1 MFGGSL
7 IRNQV
12 KRGSI
17 VLGLKV
23 KDHSELAREQ
33 INSDTD
39 TLSRILKNLGAA
51 GHSVLFVDCS
61 EVGSK
66 FRQGNGGMMSP
77 SAQFENAGGRRQVGE
92 QPNTAA

>member
-1 MFGGSL
+1 MIVKSPGTHHLIAHMFGGSL

-51 GHSVLFVDCS
+51 GHLSCLWIARRWVRS
-61 EVGSK
+61 S
-66 FRQGNGGMMSP
+66 
-77 SAQFENAGGRRQVGE
+77 GRVM
-92 QPNTAA
+92 AV